1 MQAIHSSSRNK
12 QHDGMMTKGLLNRPI
27 IGGVEQKLASS
38 VTPWKKFG
46 APAWVLGGGEVL
58 DIAPSHPSGLVME
71 HPAQKAICCF
81 AEAQGS

>member
-46 APAWVLGGGEVL
+46 APAWE
-58 DIAPSHPSGLVME
+58 E
-71 HPAQKAICCF
+71 RC
-81 AEAQGS
+81 